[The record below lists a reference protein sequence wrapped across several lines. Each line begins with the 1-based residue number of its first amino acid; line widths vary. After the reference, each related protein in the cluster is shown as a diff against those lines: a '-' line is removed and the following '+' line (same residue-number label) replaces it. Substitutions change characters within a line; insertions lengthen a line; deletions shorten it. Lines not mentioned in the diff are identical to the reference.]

1 MYFDRRSRR
10 AYRRG
15 MRRRGG
21 IFGFP
26 WFLFVL
32 IIIFSHSLVGV
43 LFAIAAAVI
52 LTAILM
58 RVFGSQGMMGGN
70 YQQPPQQ
77 PYYQPPQQPYESSPY
92 QQPYQPPQETP
103 VYQPY
108 DQGYQPTPE
117 AYQEGGTQHPYPQQN
132 DPYQQYEQPQA
143 QYPEEMPPMQQ

>member
-15 MRRRGG
+15 MRGRGG

-32 IIIFSHSLVGV
+32 IIIFSHSFVGII
-43 LFAIAAAVI
+43 FAIVAAVV

-58 RVFGSQGMMGGN
+58 RVFGSQGMMGNN

-77 PYYQPPQQPYESSPY
+77 PYYQPPQ
-92 QQPYQPPQETP
+92 ETP
-103 VYQPY
+103 TYQPY
-108 DQGYQPTPE
+108 DQGYQPPPPQE
-117 AYQEGGTQHPYPQQN
+117 VYQEGGTPHPYPQEN
-132 DPYQQYEQPQA
+132 NPYQQYEQPQA
-143 QYPEEMPPMQQ
+143 QYPEEMPPMQQQ